1 MLQDRIDA
9 DKRGEFIHFSTLKRA
24 NFLLHH
30 KPELIDRKC
39 CGGMSFRWNHNHK
52 GVNIFGLKD
61 KGYNIKCCFCC

>member
-9 DKRGEFIHFSTLKRA
+9 DKGGEFIHFSTLKRA

-39 CGGMSFRWNHNHK
+39 CGGMGFRWKHNHK
-52 GVNIFGLKD
+52 GVNIFGFKD